1 MIKGIHTMFYSSEPE
16 ALRLFFKDVLE
27 FKSTD
32 IGDGWLIFDTAACD
46 MGVHPSDG

>member
-16 ALRLFFKDVLE
+16 ALRVFFRDILN

-32 IGDGWLIFDTAACD
+32 IG
-46 MGVHPSDG
+46 MGG